1 MNKLNSKITELLH
14 EQVSNWELART
25 NFAGLKTV
33 RTKSFNFG
41 DFEVKVLF
49 NPARIVSS
57 GAKVDAKTI
66 AERKCFLCTEN
77 RPAEQ
82 TSVDAGDY
90 LILVN
95 PFPIFPEHFTIPRK
109 EHVDQQIKPYF
120 ADMLQLAEALDD
132 YLIFYN
138 GPSCGASAPDH
149 MHFQAGTKDFLPLVN
164 DYFRLKDT
172 HAQLLVESENFQLFN
187 FNNYLRTVYC
197 IESSNMESAQ
207 DAFEKLYKHFTSP
220 PTPLPRERGEITS
233 NYKTSEKSIASTAP
247 LSSSSQEIH
256 FLSPL
261 GESPRRE
268 IEVRGAGGEVMLNI
282 VCTFEDG
289 KWFTF
294 VLPRKAFRPWQ
305 YTAEADQQLLVSPAT
320 VEMCGIFITPIEAH
334 FDKITKEDVV
344 SILEQVSKD

>member
-33 RTKSFNFG
+33 RTKSFDFG
-41 DFEVKVLF
+41 DFEVKVQF

-66 AERKCFLCTEN
+66 AERKCFLCAEN

-82 TSVDAGDY
+82 NSVDAGNY
-90 LILVN
+90 LVLVN

-120 ADMLQLAEALDD
+120 ADMLELAKALDD

-138 GPSCGASAPDH
+138 GPRCGASAPDH

-164 DYFRLKDT
+164 DYTRLKDT
-172 HAQLLVESENFQLFN
+172 HAQLLVESENFQLYN

-197 IESSNMESAQ
+197 IESTDVESAK
-207 DAFEKLYKHFTSP
+207 DAFEKLYTYFTSP
-220 PTPLPRERGEITS
+220 PAPLLEERGEI
-233 NYKTSEKSIASTAP
+233 
-247 LSSSSQEIH
+247 
-256 FLSPL
+256 
-261 GESPRRE
+261 
-268 IEVRGAGGEVMLNI
+268 EVGGEVEPMLNI
-282 VCTFEDG
+282 VCTFDDG

-294 VLPRKAFRPWQ
+294 VLPRKTFRPWQ
-305 YTAEADQQLLVSPAT
+305 YSAEGEQQLLVSPAT

-334 FDKITKEDVV
+334 FEKITKEDVE
-344 SILEQVSKD
+344 SILKQASF

>member
-1 MNKLNSKITELLH
+1 MINLNNQLKSLLTEQK
-14 EQVSNWELART
+14 ENWELART

-41 DFEVKVLF
+41 DFEVKVQF

-82 TSVDAGDY
+82 TAVDAGDY
-90 LILVN
+90 LVLVN

-120 ADMLQLAEALDD
+120 ADMLVLAEALDD

-138 GPSCGASAPDH
+138 GPRCGASAPDH

-164 DYFRLKDT
+164 DYKRLKDT

-197 IESSNMESAQ
+197 IESTDVESAK
-207 DAFEKLYKHFTSP
+207 DAFEKLYTHFQQISLLA
-220 PTPLPRERGEITS
+220 LPKGE
-233 NYKTSEKSIASTAP
+233 
-247 LSSSSQEIH
+247 
-256 FLSPL
+256 
-261 GESPRRE
+261 
-268 IEVRGAGGEVMLNI
+268 GAEPMLNI

-294 VLPRKAFRPWQ
+294 VLPRKTFRPWQ
-305 YTAEADQQLLVSPAT
+305 YTAEGEQQLLVSPAT

-334 FDKITKEDVV
+334 FEKITKEDVE
-344 SILEQVSKD
+344 SILEQVSLD

>member
-1 MNKLNSKITELLH
+1 MINLNNQLKSLLTEQK
-14 EQVSNWELART
+14 ENWELART

-41 DFEVKVLF
+41 DFEVKVQF

-82 TSVDAGDY
+82 TAVDAGDY
-90 LILVN
+90 LVLVN

-120 ADMLQLAEALDD
+120 ADMLVLAEALDD

-138 GPSCGASAPDH
+138 GPRCGASAPDH
-149 MHFQAGTKDFLPLVN
+149 MHFQAGTKNFLPLVN
-164 DYFRLKDT
+164 DYKRLKDT

-197 IESSNMESAQ
+197 IESTDVESAK
-207 DAFEKLYKHFTSP
+207 DAFEKLYTHFQQIS
-220 PTPLPRERGEITS
+220 LPALPKGERAE
-233 NYKTSEKSIASTAP
+233 P
-247 LSSSSQEIH
+247 
-256 FLSPL
+256 
-261 GESPRRE
+261 
-268 IEVRGAGGEVMLNI
+268 MLNI

-294 VLPRKAFRPWQ
+294 VLPRKTFRPWQ
-305 YTAEADQQLLVSPAT
+305 YTAEGDQQLLVSPAT

-334 FDKITKEDVV
+334 FEKITKEDVE
-344 SILEQVSKD
+344 SILEQASLA

>member
-1 MNKLNSKITELLH
+1 MINLNNQLKSLLTEQK
-14 EQVSNWELART
+14 ENWELART

-33 RTKSFNFG
+33 RTKSFDFG
-41 DFEVKVLF
+41 DFEVKVQF

-82 TSVDAGDY
+82 TAVDAGDY
-90 LILVN
+90 LVLVN

-120 ADMLQLAEALDD
+120 ADMLELAEALDD

-138 GPSCGASAPDH
+138 GPRCGASAPDH

-164 DYFRLKDT
+164 DYKRLKDT

-197 IESSNMESAQ
+197 IESTDVESAK
-207 DAFEKLYKHFTSP
+207 DAFEKLYTHFQQIS
-220 PTPLPRERGEITS
+220 LPALPKGERAE
-233 NYKTSEKSIASTAP
+233 P
-247 LSSSSQEIH
+247 
-256 FLSPL
+256 
-261 GESPRRE
+261 
-268 IEVRGAGGEVMLNI
+268 MLNI

-294 VLPRKAFRPWQ
+294 VLPRKTFRPWQ
-305 YTAEADQQLLVSPAT
+305 YTAEGDQQLLVSPAT

-334 FDKITKEDVV
+334 FEKITKENVV
-344 SILEQVSKD
+344 SILEQASLA

>member
-33 RTKSFNFG
+33 RTKSFDFG
-41 DFEVKVLF
+41 DFEVKVQF
-49 NPARIVSS
+49 NSARIVSS

-82 TSVDAGDY
+82 NSVDAGDY
-90 LILVN
+90 LVLVN

-120 ADMLQLAEALDD
+120 ADMLELAKALDD

-138 GPSCGASAPDH
+138 GPRCGASAPDH

-164 DYFRLKDT
+164 DYTRLKDT
-172 HAQLLVESENFQLFN
+172 HAQLLVESENFQLYN

-197 IESSNMESAQ
+197 IESTDVESAK
-207 DAFEKLYKHFTSP
+207 DAFEKLYTYFTSP
-220 PTPLPRERGEITS
+220 PAPLLEERGEI
-233 NYKTSEKSIASTAP
+233 
-247 LSSSSQEIH
+247 
-256 FLSPL
+256 
-261 GESPRRE
+261 
-268 IEVRGAGGEVMLNI
+268 EVGGEVEPMLNI

-294 VLPRKAFRPWQ
+294 VLPRKTFRPWQ
-305 YTAEADQQLLVSPAT
+305 YSAEGEQQLLVSPAT

-334 FDKITKEDVV
+334 FEKITKEDVE
-344 SILEQVSKD
+344 SILKQASF

>member
-1 MNKLNSKITELLH
+1 MINLNNQLKSLLTEQK
-14 EQVSNWELART
+14 ENWELART

-41 DFEVKVLF
+41 DFEVKVQF

-82 TSVDAGDY
+82 TAVDAGDY
-90 LILVN
+90 LVLVN

-120 ADMLQLAEALDD
+120 ADMLVLAEALDD

-138 GPSCGASAPDH
+138 GPRCGASAPDH

-164 DYFRLKDT
+164 DYKRLKDT

-197 IESSNMESAQ
+197 IESTDVESTK
-207 DAFEKLYKHFTSP
+207 DAFEKLYTHFQQIS
-220 PTPLPRERGEITS
+220 LPALPKGERAE
-233 NYKTSEKSIASTAP
+233 P
-247 LSSSSQEIH
+247 
-256 FLSPL
+256 
-261 GESPRRE
+261 
-268 IEVRGAGGEVMLNI
+268 MLNI

-294 VLPRKAFRPWQ
+294 VLPRKTFRPWQ
-305 YTAEADQQLLVSPAT
+305 YTAEGDQQLLVSPAT
-320 VEMCGIFITPIEAH
+320 VEICGIFITPIEAH
-334 FDKITKEDVV
+334 FEKITKEDVE
-344 SILEQVSKD
+344 SILEQASLA

>member
-1 MNKLNSKITELLH
+1 MINLNNQLKSLLTEQK
-14 EQVSNWELART
+14 ENWELART

-33 RTKSFNFG
+33 RTKSFDFG
-41 DFEVKVLF
+41 DFEVKVQF

-82 TSVDAGDY
+82 TAVDAGDY
-90 LILVN
+90 LVLVN

-120 ADMLQLAEALDD
+120 ADMLELAEALDD

-138 GPSCGASAPDH
+138 GPRCGASAPDH

-164 DYFRLKDT
+164 DYKRLKDT

-197 IESSNMESAQ
+197 IESTDVESAK
-207 DAFEKLYKHFTSP
+207 DAFEKLYTHFQQIS
-220 PTPLPRERGEITS
+220 LPALPKGD
-233 NYKTSEKSIASTAP
+233 
-247 LSSSSQEIH
+247 
-256 FLSPL
+256 
-261 GESPRRE
+261 
-268 IEVRGAGGEVMLNI
+268 GAEPMLNI

-294 VLPRKAFRPWQ
+294 VLPRKTFRPWQ
-305 YTAEADQQLLVSPAT
+305 YTAEGDQQLLVSPAT
-320 VEMCGIFITPIEAH
+320 VEICGIFITPIEAH
-334 FDKITKEDVV
+334 FEKITKEDVE
-344 SILEQVSKD
+344 SILEQASLA

>member
-1 MNKLNSKITELLH
+1 MINLNNQLKSLLTEQK
-14 EQVSNWELART
+14 ENWELART

-41 DFEVKVLF
+41 DFEVKVQF

-82 TSVDAGDY
+82 TAVDAGDY
-90 LILVN
+90 LVLVN

-120 ADMLQLAEALDD
+120 ADMLELAEALDD

-138 GPSCGASAPDH
+138 GPRCGASAPDH

-164 DYFRLKDT
+164 DYKRLKDT

-197 IESSNMESAQ
+197 IESTDVESAK
-207 DAFEKLYKHFTSP
+207 DAFEKLYTHFQQIS
-220 PTPLPRERGEITS
+220 LPALPKGERAE
-233 NYKTSEKSIASTAP
+233 P
-247 LSSSSQEIH
+247 
-256 FLSPL
+256 
-261 GESPRRE
+261 
-268 IEVRGAGGEVMLNI
+268 MLNI

-294 VLPRKAFRPWQ
+294 VLPRKTFRPWQ
-305 YTAEADQQLLVSPAT
+305 YTAEGDQQLLVSPAT

-334 FDKITKEDVV
+334 FEKITKENVV
-344 SILEQVSKD
+344 SILEQASLA

>member
-1 MNKLNSKITELLH
+1 MINLNNQLKSLLTEQK
-14 EQVSNWELART
+14 ENWELART
-25 NFAGLKTV
+25 NFAGLNPV

-41 DFEVKVLF
+41 DFEVKVQF

-82 TSVDAGDY
+82 TAVDAGDY
-90 LILVN
+90 LVLVN

-120 ADMLQLAEALDD
+120 ADMLELAEALDD

-138 GPSCGASAPDH
+138 GPRCGASAPDH

-164 DYFRLKDT
+164 DYKRLKDT

-197 IESSNMESAQ
+197 IESTDVESAK
-207 DAFEKLYKHFTSP
+207 DAFEKLYTHFQQIS
-220 PTPLPRERGEITS
+220 LPALPKGERAE
-233 NYKTSEKSIASTAP
+233 P
-247 LSSSSQEIH
+247 
-256 FLSPL
+256 
-261 GESPRRE
+261 
-268 IEVRGAGGEVMLNI
+268 MLNI

-294 VLPRKAFRPWQ
+294 VLPRKTFRPWQ
-305 YTAEADQQLLVSPAT
+305 YTAEGDQQLLVSPAT
-320 VEMCGIFITPIEAH
+320 VEICGIFITPIEAH
-334 FDKITKEDVV
+334 FEKITKEDVE
-344 SILEQVSKD
+344 SILEQASLA

>member
-33 RTKSFNFG
+33 RTKSFDFG
-41 DFEVKVLF
+41 DFEVKVQF

-90 LILVN
+90 LVLVN

-120 ADMLQLAEALDD
+120 ADMLMLAEALDD

-138 GPSCGASAPDH
+138 GPRCGASAPDH

-164 DYFRLKDT
+164 DYKRLKDT
-172 HAQLLVESENFQLFN
+172 HAQLLVESDNFQLFN

-197 IESSNMESAQ
+197 IESTDVESAK
-207 DAFEKLYKHFTSP
+207 DAFEKLYNHFQRTS
-220 PTPLPRERGEITS
+220 LPALSKGEGT
-233 NYKTSEKSIASTAP
+233 EP
-247 LSSSSQEIH
+247 
-256 FLSPL
+256 
-261 GESPRRE
+261 
-268 IEVRGAGGEVMLNI
+268 MLNI

-305 YTAEADQQLLVSPAT
+305 YTAEGEQQLLVSPAT
-320 VEMCGIFITPIEAH
+320 VEMCGVFIIPIEVH
-334 FDKITKEDVV
+334 FDRITKEDVV
-344 SILEQVSKD
+344 SILEQASWNSL